1 MAEVKW
7 IKIVTDIFDD
17 EKMCAVETQPDGF
30 ILEVVWF
37 KILCLAGKC
46 NQDGFL
52 FVSNKFA
59 YTDEMLAKI
68 FRMEI
73 GIVQRALTLFER
85 LGMIEV
91 VDNAYMISNWNFY
104 QNQKGLEDL
113 NKDHAE
119 RQRRYRERQKQKLLE
134 QKKESDV
141 THDVTDTS
149 QSDVISSYSISLSE
163 SIKEIIDYLNTKCN
177 KKYTYRNKSYNS
189 KIHARLK
196 EGFTVEDFKTVI
208 DKKYTKWKGTEYE
221 QYLNPD
227 TLFAPSKFEKYL
239 NETEGNSKPKKENQ
253 FNQMIHTNYDFDA
266 IERKLLNE

>member
-85 LGMIEV
+85 LEMIEV
-91 VDNAYMISNWNFY
+91 VNNAYMISNWNFY

-134 QKKESDV
+134 QKKGSDV
-141 THDVTDTS
+141 TGDVTDTS

-163 SIKEIIDYLNTKCN
+163 SIKEIIDYLNIKCN
-177 KKYTYRNKSYNS
+177 KKFTYKNKNYNS
-189 KIHARLK
+189 QIHARL
-196 EGFTVEDFKTVI
+196 EDGFTVEDFKTVI
-208 DKKYTKWKGTEYE
+208 DKKCDEWMGTEYE
-221 QYLNPD
+221 NYLNPD
-227 TLFAPSKFEKYL
+227 TLFRPSKFEKYL
-239 NETEGNSKPKKENQ
+239 NQKTVKPKSKKENS
-253 FNQMIHTNYDFDA
+253 FNQMIKTNYDFDA
-266 IERKLLNE
+266 IEKEILQ